1 MFWNKLFDKI
11 YVLSLKECEDR
22 RQHIRKEFAKV
33 GIIDYEFFDASH
45 FASNEV
51 DEFKKSDKVYKFP
64 HCFRCLKLRCACENN
79 FLTDFQIANWHSF
92 VRIWSDIVEKNY
104 KFVLICEDDIV
115 FTPQHK
121 QVILGS
127 FQKNNL
133 RAHNINWSAPL
144 LIGMGGAY
152 HPHKHLVKTRP
163 HLRRQNV
170 MCNPCFC
177 LNQQMA
183 KFFLDN
189 YHVHHTS
196 DHYMH
201 IEVPQKYPFVQHFM
215 MFPWPVYELSFVP
228 SVSKFDSLVRP
239 KGQARRKEYKDFLF
253 LSPSI
258 SMNYLF
264 LELIKYMKLPIN
276 ENLLT
281 PKGAGYRN
289 YYGFFTDYLWKDEE
303 MKKKV
308 KIGNVYMFTAGKEWD
323 ILLLKTD
330 LTILKKDK
338 DFYIHLLKTINY
350 DLENNNIEN
359 INEELLYE
367 KYNQY
372 INNEF
377 PNKIEIN
384 ILDLPN
390 EFYLKLSSF
399 SIQKINYQMI
409 KNIFETYYQQI
420 AKIQT
425 SLFNTNNSEN
435 LLISSSD
442 LSDSTNLIEQS
453 NILSTNSNENNINLD
468 NYLSIIE

>member
-33 GIIDYEFFDASH
+33 GIEDYEFFDASH

-51 DEFKKSDKVYKFP
+51 NEFKKSDKVYQFP
-64 HCFRCLKLRCACENN
+64 HCFRCLSLRCGCENN

-92 VRIWSDIVEKNY
+92 VRIWKDIVEKNY

-115 FTPQHK
+115 FTPQYK
-121 QVILGS
+121 RVILGALQRS
-127 FQKNNL
+127 NFKQ
-133 RAHNINWSAPL
+133 HNINWNAPL

-152 HPHKHLVKTRP
+152 HPHKHLSNVTP

-177 LNQQMA
+177 MNQQMA

-201 IEVPQKYPFVQHFM
+201 IEVPQRFPFVQHFM

-239 KGQARRKEYKDFLF
+239 KGQVRRKEYKDFLF
-253 LSPSI
+253 LSPSV

-264 LELIKYMKLPIN
+264 LELIKNMGLPLK
-276 ENLLT
+276 ENLVH
-281 PKGAGYRN
+281 PKGIGYRN
-289 YYGFFTDYLWKDEE
+289 YYGYFTDYLWKDDDL
-303 MKKKV
+303 KKRV
-308 KIGNVYMFTAGKEWD
+308 KINKVYKFTGGKEWD
-323 ILLLKTD
+323 ILLIKTD
-330 LTILKKDK
+330 LEILKKDK
-338 DFYIHLLKTINY
+338 DFYLKMMKTIDYPFKNQS
-350 DLENNNIEN
+350 DEL
-359 INEELLYE
+359 NEEIDFDLLYE
-367 KYNQY
+367 KYTNY
-372 INNEF
+372 IQKEF
-377 PNKIEIN
+377 TNVIEIN
-384 ILDLPN
+384 ILEIND
-390 EFYLKLSSF
+390 EFIQRMNTF
-399 SIQKINYQMI
+399 SIRKIQPLLV
-409 KNIFETYYQQI
+409 KKIFENYYQQI

-425 SLFNTNNSEN
+425 TIFANNQKNTDESLASESSIVNTDNNEYV
-435 LLISSSD
+435 
-442 LSDSTNLIEQS
+442 T
-453 NILSTNSNENNINLD
+453 
-468 NYLSIIE
+468 IIE

>member
-33 GIIDYEFFDASH
+33 GIEDYEFFDASH

-51 DEFKKSDKVYKFP
+51 VEFKKSDKVYKFP

-79 FLTDFQIANWHSF
+79 FLTDFQLANWHSF
-92 VRIWSDIVEKNY
+92 VRIWTDIVEKNY

-115 FTPQHK
+115 FTPQYK
-121 QVILGS
+121 RVILGA
-127 FQKNNL
+127 FQRNNI
-133 RAHNINWSAPL
+133 RTNHINWNHPL
-144 LIGMGGAY
+144 LIGMGGAF
-152 HPHKHLVKTRP
+152 HPHKHLVNVQP
-163 HLRRQNV
+163 QLRRQNV

-177 LNQQMA
+177 MNQQMA

-201 IEVPQKYPFVQHFM
+201 IEIPQRFPFVQHFM

-253 LSPSI
+253 LSPSV

-264 LELIKYMKLPIN
+264 FELIKKMNLPLK
-276 ENLLT
+276 ENDENI
-281 PKGAGYRN
+281 KGVGYRN
-289 YYGFFTDYLWKDEE
+289 YYGYLTDFLWKDKEE
-303 MKKKV
+303 VKKRV
-308 KIGNVYMFTAGKEWD
+308 NFDKIYMFTGGKEWD

-338 DFYIHLLKTINY
+338 GFFDKLMQSIDYPKS
-350 DLENNNIEN
+350 ENDNDI
-359 INEELLYE
+359 INEELFYE
-367 KYNQY
+367 KY
-372 INNEF
+372 INHIQSEF
-377 PNKIEIN
+377 SNIVEIN
-384 ILDLPN
+384 ILDISEDFCKKINSIAIKKVPN
-390 EFYLKLSSF
+390 EL
-399 SIQKINYQMI
+399 I
-409 KNIFETYYQQI
+409 KNMFENYYQQI

-425 SLFNTNNSEN
+425 TIFVKNNVEDD
-435 LLISSSD
+435 IKCED
-442 LSDSTNLIEQS
+442 DVKCEDVVKC
-453 NILSTNSNENNINLD
+453 EEDVKCEKVEYED
-468 NYLSIIE
+468 NFVSIIE